1 MEKLKNLFKQ
11 FKPFNIKDK
20 KCLSNLSEGY
30 ISSLISYEY
39 IVKNKT
45 IFLVLPNINLA
56 QTYYDNI
63 SMLVGSENV
72 VFYPADELLTSILSL
87 GLESFKI
94 ERIFTRGELIKNS
107 KKIVILNQASA
118 MRKTLGLE
126 KWKKAI
132 LKFKPRVNY
141 DFKYLSERLVNYGY
155 KKEYTVI
162 KQGEFSIRGSIIDVF
177 PLGSETPYRLDF
189 FDTELEKIKI
199 YDPKTQISIGEVN
212 EFILLP
218 MSELFYDDL
227 LKGEV
232 VKRMEE
238 YLLKEKLTGEVKD
251 TFNKDIDSI
260 YENLI

>member
-30 ISSLISYEY
+30 ISSLISYES
-39 IVKNKT
+39 IVTNKT

-94 ERIFTRGELIKNS
+94 ERIFTRGELIKGS

-132 LKFKPRVNY
+132 LKFKPGVNY
-141 DFKYLSERLVNYGY
+141 DFKCLSERLVNYGY

-162 KQGEFSIRGSIIDVF
+162 KQ
-177 PLGSETPYRLDF
+177 
-189 FDTELEKIKI
+189 
-199 YDPKTQISIGEVN
+199 VN
-212 EFILLP
+212 FQ
-218 MSELFYDDL
+218 
-227 LKGEV
+227 
-232 VKRMEE
+232 
-238 YLLKEKLTGEVKD
+238 
-251 TFNKDIDSI
+251 
-260 YENLI
+260 